1 MNFGIIPAAW
11 APALHSVLRIL
22 AGLSFLEHGTG
33 KILGFPALP
42 GLDQLPAPLL
52 YFTGYVELI
61 GGVLIVIGLFTRPV
75 AFVLSG
81 FMAVAFFMVHVA
93 MMGHGSVFPAING
106 GEAAYLYTFVFLY
119 LASAGPG
126 PWSVD
131 KMMS

>member
-1 MNFGIIPAAW
+1 
-11 APALHSVLRIL
+11 
-22 AGLSFLEHGTG
+22 
-33 KILGFPALP
+33 
-42 GLDQLPAPLL
+42 
-52 YFTGYVELI
+52 
-61 GGVLIVIGLFTRPV
+61 
-75 AFVLSG
+75 
-81 FMAVAFFMVHVA
+81 MAVAFFMVHVA